1 MKKNTKVTGCLLGIA
16 LGLGAVNAVAAPA
29 KTSEPLGE
37 ILFKVHDIVP
47 EIDESGKVLYCNI
60 GATFFNRTQVEVN
73 NAVISLKWADDVISD
88 IIDQEERA
96 EKELQRSNPKA
107 NKSRYPTASTTEKV
121 ITLGL
126 KLPSLK
132 IGQQVSLKTKV
143 DTDRCFLLL
152 NDMDVVVENCG
163 TASMSDKASRQS
175 CANLFRYIGPKNAE
189 YYTEFKEISPEEQLA
204 IADAEFASVQAEV
217 KQSYN
222 DAIATIDE
230 ITKDS
235 AEDKNN

>member
-1 MKKNTKVTGCLLGIA
+1 
-16 LGLGAVNAVAAPA
+16 
-29 KTSEPLGE
+29 
-37 ILFKVHDIVP
+37 
-47 EIDESGKVLYCNI
+47 
-60 GATFFNRTQVEVN
+60 
-73 NAVISLKWADDVISD
+73 
-88 IIDQEERA
+88 
-96 EKELQRSNPKA
+96 
-107 NKSRYPTASTTEKV
+107 
-121 ITLGL
+121 
-126 KLPSLK
+126 
-132 IGQQVSLKTKV
+132 
-143 DTDRCFLLL
+143 
-152 NDMDVVVENCG
+152 
-163 TASMSDKASRQS
+163 MSDKASRQS